1 VRDLETGHE
10 RGLYFDEQAAQVVV
24 AFFAV
29 LRHWKGE
36 WARQPVV
43 LAPWQQ
49 FVVASLFGWK
59 RADGSRRFRTG
70 YLEVARKNGKTTLA
84 AGIALY
90 LAFVDGEPG
99 AEVYSAAPLALDT
112 EVPTSDGWKT
122 MGTIEEGDRV
132 FDEAGQLC
140 QVTYVSPVF
149 HDRDCY
155 EVVFNSG
162 TRIIADKDHRWATQV
177 YSTGRPLK
185 GRKRESWLGTR
196 QGGRTSAIFTTEE
209 IKNTLRYQ
217 GGNNHRLPVAKALD
231 LPDAPLPIAPYTLGV
246 WLGDGRSN
254 RGTVVIHPDDAEI
267 ARHVEADG
275 FAISRQG
282 GDLYRFTPLGLRT
295 ALRKNDLL
303 DNKHIPGSYFRASR
317 QQRLDLLHGLMD
329 TDGMCTT
336 SGECR
341 FTNRNKQLTTGV
353 YELALTLGIKAHMRE
368 VSVTGKPHYIISFK
382 TSRPVF
388 KLERKRQRQITR
400 EDRRVQSRYILEV
413 NEVPSVPVRCI
424 SVDSPSHLYLVS
436 RDLVPTHNTK
446 RDQAKICHKD
456 GTEMVKLSPELRGEI
471 GVFRDNLHQLGTGS
485 KFEPLS
491 ADYNTL
497 DGLNVHGAICDE
509 LHAWQ
514 QRELWGVLKTGM
526 GSRRQPLQFA
536 ITTAGVD
543 QQNICYEQREYVT
556 RILKGVVEDD
566 TFWGCI
572 YTLDTKRDWPDLHTP
587 DEHENEAEGDIEDD
601 WRDEDA
607 WLKANP
613 MLGVSKKWGAM
624 RADARE
630 AANKPAELNMFLRW
644 HLDIWTQAV
653 TRWINPIKWAGCNH
667 MPPGAPGTIRQAG
680 TAALRYL
687 EDYLEGRRCYAGLD
701 LSSNLDITAW
711 VLLFEPEEDDEP
723 YWVLPRFFIPRDNI
737 LDRVRKDRVPYDAWE
752 RAGLLITTPGNVI
765 DYDFILAQVDRD
777 AQQYDIEEIGFD
789 RWGASRIM
797 TQLMEKGGDEWV
809 VPIGQGFA
817 SMNSPMKQFEE
828 LYLGLKLGHGGHPV
842 LTWMA
847 DNLVAAEDPAGNMKP
862 DKSKSRE
869 RIDGIVALIMATD
882 RAMRRQGGSVYD
894 ERELLVI

>member
-1 VRDLETGHE
+1 VLRFTWDQYVDDVLSGREVACRWVRLACERHVRDLETGRE

-36 WARQPVV
+36 WAREPVV

-99 AEVYSAAPLALDT
+99 AEVYSAA
-112 EVPTSDGWKT
+112 
-122 MGTIEEGDRV
+122 
-132 FDEAGQLC
+132 
-140 QVTYVSPVF
+140 
-149 HDRDCY
+149 
-155 EVVFNSG
+155 
-162 TRIIADKDHRWATQV
+162 
-177 YSTGRPLK
+177 
-185 GRKRESWLGTR
+185 
-196 QGGRTSAIFTTEE
+196 
-209 IKNTLRYQ
+209 
-217 GGNNHRLPVAKALD
+217 
-231 LPDAPLPIAPYTLGV
+231 
-246 WLGDGRSN
+246 
-254 RGTVVIHPDDAEI
+254 
-267 ARHVEADG
+267 
-275 FAISRQG
+275 
-282 GDLYRFTPLGLRT
+282 
-295 ALRKNDLL
+295 
-303 DNKHIPGSYFRASR
+303 
-317 QQRLDLLHGLMD
+317 
-329 TDGMCTT
+329 
-336 SGECR
+336 
-341 FTNRNKQLTTGV
+341 
-353 YELALTLGIKAHMRE
+353 
-368 VSVTGKPHYIISFK
+368 
-382 TSRPVF
+382 
-388 KLERKRQRQITR
+388 
-400 EDRRVQSRYILEV
+400 
-413 NEVPSVPVRCI
+413 
-424 SVDSPSHLYLVS
+424 
-436 RDLVPTHNTK
+436 TK

-456 GTEMVKLSPELRGEI
+456 GTEMVKLSPELRQEI

-556 RILKGVVEDD
+556 RILQQVMDDD

-572 YTLDTKRDWPDLHTP
+572 YTLDTKRDWPDLQTA
-587 DEHENEAEGDIEDD
+587 DEHENEPDGVIEDD
-601 WRDEDA
+601 WADEA
-607 WLKANP
+607 VWLKANP

-687 EDYLEGRRCYAGLD
+687 EEYLSGRRCYAGLD

-711 VLLFEPEEDDEP
+711 VLLFEPEEDEEP

-752 RAGLLITTPGNVI
+752 RSGMLLTTPGNVI